1 MKNKIIRVLSL
12 VLVIMTMV
20 SALSLSVFALEWDG
34 SSVEGGNATV
44 VAGPNGYAIATD
56 TWDNCVG
63 YRFSLVD
70 KTGANKVT
78 KVIDVIRD
86 SHFGRHV
93 LYAADRFTVQ
103 RNKKQLKRPFQR
115 LGKSREQT
123 HGRDR
128 RNS

>member
-1 MKNKIIRVLSL
+1 MKGSAKLPGLSLCPERMNMKNKIIRVLSL

-63 YRFSLVD
+63 
-70 KTGANKVT
+70 
-78 KVIDVIRD
+78 
-86 SHFGRHV
+86 
-93 LYAADRFTVQ
+93 
-103 RNKKQLKRPFQR
+103 
-115 LGKSREQT
+115 
-123 HGRDR
+123 
-128 RNS
+128 